1 MEIKEKAFTGEAVY
15 FIYSRKSSYQSI
27 KDILVWFYG
36 SRENSNRDVLLA
48 AIEKKILKIESSNV
62 TAYHMCLQKYCVD
75 TIIVKIHNIH
85 IHNGLSVQLKR
96 PKRKKFVFFILTR
109 DSNPVD

>member
-1 MEIKEKAFTGEAVY
+1 MAKFYKNYNILIRLTLIGTIMEMMKEKAFTGEAVY

-48 AIEKKILKIESSNV
+48 AIEKK
-62 TAYHMCLQKYCVD
+62 Y
-75 TIIVKIHNIH
+75 
-85 IHNGLSVQLKR
+85 
-96 PKRKKFVFFILTR
+96 
-109 DSNPVD
+109 